1 MKKWVGLLVTM
12 FIILTMNIKSV
23 NALITIEP
31 KEVTLGIGYTQK
43 INVSGNVNDIR
54 MTSGNTNVAYIN
66 DDSIYANGI
75 GTAYITVSDGFSTA
89 VCKVIVVDNFI
100 PVSSISLSKSS
111 ETLTLKSKSQINVS
125 IYPANATNRTIRYTS
140 NNESIASVNS
150 DGIVTANKVGKT
162 YITVT
167 VDNKTQIYNVTVINS
182 IALKGISIPS
192 ALTIKEG
199 ATNKINVTYNP
210 SNATNKV
217 VTWRSSNNRVV
228 TVDGNGNIKGISTG
242 SATITA
248 TSNDGKHVAISNIT
262 VVAATT
268 NNNNTNTNNNN
279 NNSNNNENDN
289 NENNTNTKSSTLKEI
304 KLNKTELNMKMGD
317 ETALTV
323 EFNPSNFENKKV
335 KWTSTNDEIAFVD
348 DSGKIKA
355 LKPGRATIK
364 VTSEDGNKEAK
375 CTVTVTSGPIKSISF
390 ADEEITV
397 YVDSKT
403 ALETISDPEN
413 TAIENPTWT
422 SSDEDVATVEDGV
435 VNAKKVGTTTITVS
449 NKAGDISASIN
460 IIVEEKKEEKL
471 LITIEGYD
479 LNFDVDKLNY
489 TLLIGNESELDIKV
503 NRDNGTYAIG
513 GNRDLKNGSIITIKI
528 KDKKSTTY
536 VINIKKKQNYTIY
549 FIAFISVLLFINII
563 RLLNKNKKK
572 K

>member
-43 INVSGNVNDIR
+43 INVSGNVNDVR

-182 IALKGISIPS
+182 IALKSISIPS

-248 TSNDGKHVAISNIT
+248 TSNDGKHVATSNIT

-289 NENNTNTKSSTLKEI
+289 DTTSSTLKEI

-317 ETALTV
+317 ETTLTV

>member
-289 NENNTNTKSSTLKEI
+289 DTTSSTLKEI

>member
-1 MKKWVGLLVTM
+1 M
-12 FIILTMNIKSV
+12 
-23 NALITIEP
+23 
-31 KEVTLGIGYTQK
+31 
-43 INVSGNVNDIR
+43 
-54 MTSGNTNVAYIN
+54 
-66 DDSIYANGI
+66 
-75 GTAYITVSDGFSTA
+75 
-89 VCKVIVVDNFI
+89 
-100 PVSSISLSKSS
+100 
-111 ETLTLKSKSQINVS
+111 
-125 IYPANATNRTIRYTS
+125 
-140 NNESIASVNS
+140 
-150 DGIVTANKVGKT
+150 
-162 YITVT
+162 
-167 VDNKTQIYNVTVINS
+167 
-182 IALKGISIPS
+182 
-192 ALTIKEG
+192 
-199 ATNKINVTYNP
+199 TYNP

>member
-182 IALKGISIPS
+182 IALKSISIPS

-248 TSNDGKHVAISNIT
+248 TSNDGKHVATSNIT